1 MISTTEKPEDKKEKI
16 RKLRDYHQVTLDHH
30 GVPEGMF
37 IPKMA
42 YRPIGK
48 SDLHIS
54 FFASEMNK
62 GEDIYLEF
70 TSKELIPED
79 PQRRLYRWNFNP
91 HYEEEYDQTEPHP
104 QTGHVRYLV
113 PVDELIL
120 MKRPEPKPEQSF
132 NDLPDPDKDLPI
144 DQMTIRDLAAI
155 MLNKPVSTKKWLNM
169 IINSK

>member
-120 MKRPEPKPEQSF
+120 MKRPEPKAEQSF